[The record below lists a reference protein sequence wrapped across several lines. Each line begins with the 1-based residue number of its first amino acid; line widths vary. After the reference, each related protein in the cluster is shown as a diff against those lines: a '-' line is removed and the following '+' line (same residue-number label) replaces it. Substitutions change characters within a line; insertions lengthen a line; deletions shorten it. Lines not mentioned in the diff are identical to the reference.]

1 MQKQRVFII
10 GAGGFLGRYA
20 AENATNADTYDLVCG
35 SRNTN
40 AAGSVAID
48 IADASSVDR
57 VFSEQRPDL
66 VLLLSAIADIDRCER
81 APADAFAINARGAEH
96 VANACARANARLLF
110 TSTAAVFDGKQH
122 GYGEED
128 PVSPVSVYGRTKVW
142 AELAVKALVPSAC
155 IIRFALVLG
164 RSKISS
170 APSMVESMV
179 AKLKAGE
186 TLYLSTTE
194 KRNPLHA
201 ACLSSLML
209 RLLADPQAVGLYHA
223 GASDS
228 VSRYELGCRL
238 ARRVNVSSDLVQP
251 KDDPIPGRAPRG
263 EDHFLL
269 TDKIQKLYDLEF
281 GSCDQVIERC
291 FA

>member
-1 MQKQRVFII
+1 VQKQRVFII
-10 GAGGFLGRYA
+10 GASGFLGMYA
-20 AENATNADTYDLVCG
+20 VESATASDTYDVVCG
-35 SRNTN
+35 SR
-40 AAGSVAID
+40 GSHTASHVAID

-57 VFSEQRPDL
+57 AFHEQQPDL

-81 APADAFAINARGAEH
+81 SPAEAFAINARGAEN
-96 VANACARANARLLF
+96 VANACARSNARLLF
-110 TSTAAVFDGKQH
+110 TSTAAVFDGKQN
-122 GYGEED
+122 GYTEED

-142 AELAVKALVPSAC
+142 AELSVKALVPSAC
-155 IIRFALVLG
+155 ILRFALVLG
-164 RSKISS
+164 RSRNPA
-170 APSMVESMV
+170 APGMVDSMV

-186 TLYLSTTE
+186 TLYLSTRE

-201 ACLSSLML
+201 ACLSNLML
-209 RLLADPQAVGLYHA
+209 RLLADPQAAGLYHA

-228 VSRYELGCRL
+228 VSRYELGRRL
-238 ARRVNVSSDLVQP
+238 ATRVNVSSDLVQP

-269 TDKIQKLYDLEF
+269 TGKLQNLYDLEIE
-281 GSCDQVIERC
+281 SCDQVIERC